1 MELVKLLVTNALL
14 ENDPDEE
21 FDELRSA
28 VEDGTNLL
36 VLINMGKLKKGTAE
50 TLLAKKLWGKGYR
63 YRLNYKK
70 LPVSPDIV
78 LGIQFFAFIIKG
90 HRFTINSMYNSS
102 LNCRF
107 QESSKIGL
115 SILLIECE
123 VEKAL

>member
-1 MELVKLLVTNALL
+1 MELVKLLVINSLL
-14 ENDPDEE
+14 ENNPDEE

-70 LPVSPDIV
+70 LPGSLDIV
-78 LGIQFFAFIIKG
+78 LGI
-90 HRFTINSMYNSS
+90 
-102 LNCRF
+102 
-107 QESSKIGL
+107 
-115 SILLIECE
+115 
-123 VEKAL
+123 